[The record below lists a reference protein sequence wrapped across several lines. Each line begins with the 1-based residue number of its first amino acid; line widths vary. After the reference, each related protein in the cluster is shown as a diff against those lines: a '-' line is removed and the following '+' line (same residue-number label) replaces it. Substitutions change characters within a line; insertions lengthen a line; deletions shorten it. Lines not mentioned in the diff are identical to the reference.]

1 MKTKRKRELFM
12 KKVTIEIN
20 TTNAA
25 FEDDYEL
32 VRILLQLANNAKEG
46 LSDKNILDS
55 NGNKVGKVSVK

>member
-1 MKTKRKRELFM
+1 M